1 MHSHPKIGDTVEHVY
16 TVRNDK
22 MVPDLFPESPEYRAM
37 PRVFAT
43 GFMVGLLEWA
53 AIIALK
59 PHLENHEDSLGT
71 VVDIKHSAPTPAGAN
86 LTVTAECITSDAPYF
101 EWKVTAVDED
111 GDVAAEGVHGRNV
124 IDVERFLRRVDAKA
138 ERLVG
143 NS

>member
-22 MVPDLFPESPEYRAM
+22 MVPDLFPESEEYRAM

-53 AIIALK
+53 AINALK
-59 PHLENHEDSLGT
+59 PHLESSEDSLGT
-71 VVDIKHSAPTPAGAN
+71 VVDIKHSAPTPAGAT
-86 LTVTAECITSDAPYF
+86 LTVTAQCVTSAPPYF
-101 EWKVTAVDED
+101 EWRVTAVDGD
-111 GDVAAEGVHGRNV
+111 GDVAADGLHGRNV
-124 IDVERFLRRVDAKA
+124 IEVERFLRRVDAKA